1 MFAVIGG
8 GVVGFAGLA
17 VVLIGTRF
25 MSGRGDALPDR
36 FFVGLGLFWIG
47 GLMVSGGYLLSSKP
61 EQSPPASG
69 LVGPAQP
76 LVPELR
82 HTGHRRGFP
91 PA

>member
-36 FFVGLGLFWIG
+36 FFVGLGLFWLG
-47 GLMVSGGYLLSSKP
+47 GLMASGGYLL
-61 EQSPPASG
+61 A
-69 LVGPAQP
+69 
-76 LVPELR
+76 
-82 HTGHRRGFP
+82 T
-91 PA
+91 